1 MIVLFLFVLFFGW
14 NAIGSIIVLSFIN
27 SDLVLEYSKYLYRLC
42 WICTPIMMLSEDT
55 RSSVKNLAKV
65 ISDNYSELNKSNYLF

>member
-27 SDLVLEYSKYLYRLC
+27 SDLVLEYSKYLYILC
-42 WICTPIMMLSEDT
+42 WICTPIMMLSENS
-55 RSSVKNLAKV
+55 RNAVKNLAKE
-65 ISDNYSELNKSNYLF
+65 ISDNYSELKKSNYLF

>member
-1 MIVLFLFVLFFGW
+1 MIVLFLVVLFFGW

-27 SDLVLEYSKYLYRLC
+27 SDLVLEYTKYLYRLC

-55 RSSVKNLAKV
+55 RSNIKILVKE
-65 ISDNYSELNKSNYLF
+65 ISDNYNELKKSNYLF

>member
-27 SDLVLEYSKYLYRLC
+27 SDLVLEYSKYLYILC
-42 WICTPIMMLSEDT
+42 WICTPIMMLSENL
-55 RSSVKNLAKV
+55 RNAVKNLAKE
-65 ISDNYSELNKSNYLF
+65 ISDNYSELKKSNYLF

>member
-27 SDLVLEYSKYLYRLC
+27 SDLVLEYTKYLYILC
-42 WICTPIMMLSEDT
+42 WICTPIMMLSEDS
-55 RSSVKNLAKV
+55 RNAVKNLAKE
-65 ISDNYSELNKSNYLF
+65 ISDNYNELKKSSYLF

>member
-27 SDLVLEYSKYLYRLC
+27 SDLVLEYSKYLYILC
-42 WICTPIMMLSEDT
+42 WICTPIMMLSENS
-55 RSSVKNLAKV
+55 RNAVKNLAKE
-65 ISDNYSELNKSNYLF
+65 ISDNYNELKKSNYLF

>member
-27 SDLVLEYSKYLYRLC
+27 SDLVLEYSKYLYILY
-42 WICTPIMMLSEDT
+42 WICTPIMMLSENS
-55 RSSVKNLAKV
+55 RNAVKNLAKE
-65 ISDNYSELNKSNYLF
+65 ISDNYSELKQSNYLF

>member
-27 SDLVLEYSKYLYRLC
+27 SDLVLEYSKYLYILC
-42 WICTPIMMLSEDT
+42 WICTPIMMLGEDS
-55 RSSVKNLAKV
+55 RNAVKNLAKE
-65 ISDNYSELNKSNYLF
+65 ISDNYSELKKSNYLF